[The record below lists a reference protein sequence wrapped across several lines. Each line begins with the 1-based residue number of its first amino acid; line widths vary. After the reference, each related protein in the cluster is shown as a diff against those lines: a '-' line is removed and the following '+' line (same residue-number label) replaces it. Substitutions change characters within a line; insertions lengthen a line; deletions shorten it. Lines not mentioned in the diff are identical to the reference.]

1 MLGDVVC
8 GGFAMPIRD
17 GYANEVYIVSS
28 GEMMSLYAASN
39 IAAAVKN
46 FKFRGY
52 ARLMG
57 IILNEKNMAGE
68 YDIARKAAAE
78 IGTDILYRIPR
89 CGDIQDAEQQGGTVY
104 QWKPESV
111 LVNTYNGLA
120 DMVLQGKT
128 NGLEDQK

>member
-1 MLGDVVC
+1 
-8 GGFAMPIRD
+8 MPIRD

-28 GEMMSLYAASN
+28 GEMMSLYAAPN

-46 FKFRGY
+46 SKFRGY

-57 IILNEKNMAGE
+57 IILNEKNMAVE

-78 IGTDILYRIPR
+78 FGTDILYRIPR

-104 QWKPESV
+104 
-111 LVNTYNGLA
+111 
-120 DMVLQGKT
+120 
-128 NGLEDQK
+128 